1 MVKNKV
7 GGNRHKKMARKNV
20 KADARKPK
28 LRLAKD
34 KCEIYAKVTKMFGN
48 GMCEVICQDK
58 VTRLLI
64 IRRKFRGRNRRDN
77 MVTLDNVVLVGIREW
92 EVVRPGKQPKVDL
105 LYTYSPSQVD
115 DLVKNKQIDEIVY
128 PDSIN
133 KEEQDD
139 GIEFDRNAMF
149 HDEVNNDTSANVMAN
164 AKASETNI
172 KIVMPNTSCTSTN
185 KSNKSNK
192 SNEEEINWDDI

>member
-115 DLVKNKQIDEIVY
+115 DLIKNKQIDEIVY
-128 PDSIN
+128 PDSVN

-139 GIEFDRNAMF
+139 GLEFDRNAMF
-149 HDEVNNDTSANVMAN
+149 HDEVNNDAN
-164 AKASETNI
+164 ANASETNI
-172 KIVMPNTSCTSTN
+172 KIVMPNTSSTSTN
-185 KSNKSNK
+185 KLNKSK
-192 SNEEEINWDDI
+192 EDEVNWDDI

>member
-105 LYTYSPSQVD
+105 LYTYSPSQID

-139 GIEFDRNAMF
+139 GVEFDRNAVF
-149 HDEVNNDTSANVMAN
+149 HDDASANVMAN
-164 AKASETNI
+164 ATKTETNI
-172 KIVMPNTSCTSTN
+172 KIAMSSTSSTN
-185 KSNKSNK
+185 KSK
-192 SNEEEINWDDI
+192 EDEVNWDDI

>member
-48 GMCEVICQDK
+48 GMCEVICQDE

-92 EVVRPGKQPKVDL
+92 EVVRPPPWKTTESGFTVYIQSITNRRL
-105 LYTYSPSQVD
+105 SQ
-115 DLVKNKQIDEIVY
+115 K
-128 PDSIN
+128 
-133 KEEQDD
+133 
-139 GIEFDRNAMF
+139 
-149 HDEVNNDTSANVMAN
+149 
-164 AKASETNI
+164 
-172 KIVMPNTSCTSTN
+172 
-185 KSNKSNK
+185 
-192 SNEEEINWDDI
+192 

>member
-48 GMCEVICQDK
+48 GMCEVICQDE

-105 LYTYSPSQVD
+105 LYTYSPSQID

-139 GIEFDRNAMF
+139 GVEFDRNAMF
-149 HDEVNNDTSANVMAN
+149 HDEVNNDTSANVMGN
-164 AKASETNI
+164 AKIKASETNI
-172 KIVMPNTSCTSTN
+172 KIVMPNTSST
-185 KSNKSNK
+185 NKSNK